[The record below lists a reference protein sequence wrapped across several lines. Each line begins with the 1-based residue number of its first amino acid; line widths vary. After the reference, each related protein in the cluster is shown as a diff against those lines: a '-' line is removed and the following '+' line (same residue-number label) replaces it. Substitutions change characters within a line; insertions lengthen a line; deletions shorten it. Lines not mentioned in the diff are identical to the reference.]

1 MPQMV
6 DYGVAEATWEP
17 LPWSWAA
24 ARLATYR
31 NYWIITATASGRPH
45 ALPVWAVWD
54 DVDHQLAFSCAPGSR
69 KARNLRAN
77 PQITVAGDDTIECLS
92 LEGTATELPAG
103 ERQETWIER
112 YLAKYQPIE
121 PSLTGDFLRSNAVFE
136 VDPERLF
143 AVIERADEFSTR
155 PTKWVFSR

>member
-1 MPQMV
+1 MPQMS

-24 ARLATYR
+24 ERLTRYR
-31 NYWIITATASGRPH
+31 NFWIITATASGRPH

-54 DVDHQLAFSCAPGSR
+54 DDDHQLAFSCAPGSR

-92 LEGTATELPAG
+92 LEGTATELAAG
-103 ERQETWIER
+103 ERQEVWIER
-112 YLAKYQPIE
+112 YLAKYRPIE
-121 PSLTGDFLRSNAVFE
+121 LSLTGDFLRSNAVFE
-136 VDPERLF
+136 VVPERLF
-143 AVIERADEFSTR
+143 AVIERADAFSTR
-155 PTKWVFSR
+155 PTKWIFSR